1 MGSVED
7 NGNEMNKMSSA
18 CWNLSSIFAG
28 QRDFIEDK
36 LSLLRL
42 AGPLLF
48 KVIQKIP
55 WIFLHSLPC
64 LGTCL
69 ASLSHIIYGIAHPLR
84 FLRYSHSPH
93 SAGGGVWSITLQ
105 PHFDSNKQD
114 GASKFRILMRVP
126 LFSYWFCD
134 FLYPTFKGVFGVC

>member
-55 WIFLHSLPC
+55 SFPSMFGYMVSFAFAYHLWNRSSSSFSQIQ
-64 LGTCL
+64 
-69 ASLSHIIYGIAHPLR
+69 SLSPKCKGGHLEHHIATSL
-84 FLRYSHSPH
+84 
-93 SAGGGVWSITLQ
+93 
-105 PHFDSNKQD
+105 
-114 GASKFRILMRVP
+114 
-126 LFSYWFCD
+126 
-134 FLYPTFKGVFGVC
+134 

>member
-55 WIFLHSLPC
+55 
-64 LGTCL
+64 
-69 ASLSHIIYGIAHPLR
+69 
-84 FLRYSHSPH
+84 
-93 SAGGGVWSITLQ
+93 
-105 PHFDSNKQD
+105 
-114 GASKFRILMRVP
+114 
-126 LFSYWFCD
+126 
-134 FLYPTFKGVFGVC
+134 

>member
-55 WIFLHSLPC
+55 SFPSMFGYMFSFAFAYHSSSFSQIQ
-64 LGTCL
+64 
-69 ASLSHIIYGIAHPLR
+69 SLSPKCKGGHLEHHIATSL
-84 FLRYSHSPH
+84 
-93 SAGGGVWSITLQ
+93 
-105 PHFDSNKQD
+105 
-114 GASKFRILMRVP
+114 
-126 LFSYWFCD
+126 
-134 FLYPTFKGVFGVC
+134 